1 MNAPWN
7 PARATTREPFVAFV
21 CDETTAEALRPIAVE
36 LGWSAEKVHKGGL
49 RNAVQTLSVSASPNV
64 LFVDLSES
72 GDPLNDIN
80 ALAEVCEPGT
90 VVIAAGQVNDVRL
103 YRDLVASGIQDY
115 LLKPLNPDQLR
126 ESFGTAQAM
135 LNAPKVAEA
144 AVERPHCSI
153 AVIGTRG
160 GVGASTLST
169 SLAWLLST
177 KGKRSTALLD
187 LDVHFGT
194 GALALD
200 LEPGR
205 GLTDAIENP
214 SRIDGLF
221 IERAMVR
228 ASDSLAVL
236 SAEAPINAPIVTDGG
251 AFYQLQEEIR
261 GAFECTV
268 VDLPRA
274 MLVNHPHL
282 ISDIQVAVVTT
293 EFTLAAA
300 RDTIRIL
307 AWFKSNAPQTKVI
320 VVANKVQPAANL
332 EISRKDFEGSIE
344 RKVDVVVAFEPKVA
358 AQAAKLGKP
367 FAEAGKSQKSLAPLA
382 DLAQQLLDSA
392 EAEAAAVPAKGKGAA
407 KGGAAAGGGSLLG
420 KLGALTAKLPGKKK

>member
-1 MNAPWN
+1 VNAPWN
-7 PARATTREPFVAFV
+7 PARGAALREPFSAYV
-21 CDETTAEALRPIAVE
+21 CDEATAETLRSVAIE
-36 LGWSAEKVHKGGL
+36 LGWLPDKVNKGGL
-49 RNAVQTLSVSASPNV
+49 RNAVQSLSVSASPNV

-126 ESFGTAQAM
+126 DAFGHAQASLM
-135 LNAPKVAEA
+135 SPKV
-144 AVERPHCSI
+144 VDTSVDRPHVMT
-153 AVIGTRG
+153 AVVGARG
-160 GVGASTLST
+160 GVGASTIAT
-169 SLAWLLST
+169 SLAWLFGEKS
-177 KGKRSTALLD
+177 GRSTAILD

-228 ASDSLAVL
+228 ASDKLSVL
-236 SAEAPINAPIVTDGG
+236 SAEAPLSQTMLTDGS
-251 AFYQLQEEIR
+251 AFFQLQEEMR
-261 GAFECTV
+261 SAFECTV
-268 VDLPRA
+268 IDLPRN
-274 MLVNHPHL
+274 MLVQHPHL
-282 ISDIQVAVVTT
+282 MQEVQAVVIVT
-293 EFTLAAA
+293 ELTLAAA
-300 RDTIRIL
+300 RDVIRL
-307 AWFKSNAPQTKVI
+307 LSWLKSNAPQSRIV
-320 VVANKVQPAANL
+320 VVANRVPTAGAP
-332 EISRKDFEGSIE
+332 EVSRKEFETSIE
-344 RKVDVVVAFEPKVA
+344 RKVDLIIPLDSKAA

-367 FAEAGKSQKSLAPLA
+367 LSEAGKGAKVGQALT
-382 DLAQQLLDSA
+382 DLSSRVLSTVEEAA
-392 EAEAAAVPAKGKGAA
+392 EADGATSKGK
-407 KGGAAAGGGSLLG
+407 SLLG
-420 KLGALTAKLPGKKK
+420 KLGDFKSLMPKKKAKAA